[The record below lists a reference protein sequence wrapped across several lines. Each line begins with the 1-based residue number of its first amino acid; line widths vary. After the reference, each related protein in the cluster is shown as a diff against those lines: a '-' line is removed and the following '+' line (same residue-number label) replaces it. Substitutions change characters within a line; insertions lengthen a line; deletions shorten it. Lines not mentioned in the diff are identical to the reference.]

1 MGIPMRKFF
10 LSTLALASTVMI
22 AVAAQ
27 AGVQPAITFDNTTGQ
42 TLGNPPFTL
51 GWSFSTNSAVT
62 VSSLGVF
69 DSGLDGLAN
78 SYQVG
83 IFNSGGTL
91 LTSTTVQSGTV
102 DPLINQFRYAS
113 TAPVTLAAGGTY
125 SIGALYLTGSDGLV
139 AAPGGFGIPVNFAV
153 NSAITFLDAEYAFG
167 SSLTAPQ
174 NGAGGEGYF
183 GPNFLAG
190 GVPELS
196 TWAMMIIGFGG
207 VALQIRR
214 RTGAIATTA

>member
-1 MGIPMRKFF
+1 MGMEMRKLVF
-10 LSTLALASTVMI
+10 STLVLASTVVF

-27 AGVQPAITFDNTTGQ
+27 AGVQPAISFDNTTGLP
-42 TLGNPPFTL
+42 LGNPAFTL

-69 DSGLDGLAN
+69 DSGLDGLAD

-83 IFNSGGTL
+83 IFNSSGTL

-113 TAPVTLAAGGTY
+113 TASVTLAAGATY
-125 SIGALYLTGSDGLV
+125 SIGALYLTGDDGLV
-139 AAPGGFGIPVNFAV
+139 ASPGGFGDPVNFAL
-153 NSAITFLDAEYAFG
+153 NPAITFLDAGYAFG
-167 SSLTAPQ
+167 GTLTAPQ
-174 NGAGGEGYF
+174 NGGGGEGYF

-207 VALQIRR
+207 VGLQIRR
-214 RTGAIATTA
+214 RTGAMATAA